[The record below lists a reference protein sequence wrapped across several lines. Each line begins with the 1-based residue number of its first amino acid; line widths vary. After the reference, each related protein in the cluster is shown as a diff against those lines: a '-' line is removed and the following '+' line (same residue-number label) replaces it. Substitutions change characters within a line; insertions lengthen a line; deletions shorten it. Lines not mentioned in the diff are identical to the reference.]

1 MLSQTV
7 EYALRAMVCL
17 AQAPDQLT
25 PTPVLASKTK
35 VPPNYLAKVL
45 QVLAQ
50 ADLIHGRRGVGGGYK
65 LTKPAEQISMLD
77 VVNAID
83 TLQRIKTCPLEISEH
98 GSSLCA
104 LHRRIDQAIRM
115 LIEQFEGVTLHDLI
129 SEANPSAPL
138 CESHQ
143 AIQLGIS
150 GADRG

>member
-25 PTPVLASKTK
+25 PTPALASKTK

-50 ADLIHGRRGVGGGYK
+50 AELIQGRRGVGGGYK
-65 LTKPAEQISMLD
+65 LTRPADQISMLD

-83 TLQRIKTCPLEISEH
+83 TLKPIKSCPLNISEH
-98 GSSLCA
+98 GTSLCA

-138 CESHQ
+138 CESNQ
-143 AIQLGIS
+143 TIQLGVS
-150 GADRG
+150 GSNKG

>member
-17 AQAPDQLT
+17 AQSPDQLT
-25 PTPVLASKTK
+25 PTPALASKTK

-50 ADLIHGRRGVGGGYK
+50 AELIEGRRGVGGGYK
-65 LTKPAEQISMLD
+65 LSRPAGDISMLD

-83 TLQRIKTCPLEISEH
+83 TLKPITSCPLEISEH
-98 GSSLCA
+98 GSSLCS
-104 LHRRIDQAIRM
+104 LHRRIDQAIRL

-129 SEANPSAPL
+129 TEANPSAPL
-138 CESHQ
+138 CETNPKVQ
-143 AIQLGIS
+143 IRVS
-150 GADRG
+150 GG

>member
-17 AQAPDQLT
+17 AQSPDQLT

-50 ADLIHGRRGVGGGYK
+50 AELIEGRRGVGGGYK
-65 LTKPAEQISMLD
+65 LSRPAEQVSMLD

-83 TLQRIKTCPLEISEH
+83 RLKPITSCPLEISEH
-98 GSSLCA
+98 GSSLCS

-129 SEANPSAPL
+129 TEANPSAPL
-138 CESHQ
+138 CETNPTV
-143 AIQLGIS
+143 QLRVS
-150 GADRG
+150 GR